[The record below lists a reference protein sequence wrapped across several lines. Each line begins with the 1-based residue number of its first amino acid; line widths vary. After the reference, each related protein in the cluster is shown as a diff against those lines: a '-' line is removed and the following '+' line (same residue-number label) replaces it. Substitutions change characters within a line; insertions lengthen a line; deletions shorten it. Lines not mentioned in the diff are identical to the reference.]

1 VGRRRGLVGFRRPP
15 EAAQIHRA
23 TRRELDAFSQQQ
35 RPLEHRAVLAR
46 EGDAARRV
54 DHPPPRQIA
63 FLGKRGECPPD
74 RACRTGAAGEPGHD
88 AVSRDPSFGDVA
100 DDAVDPVIE
109 GIHTT
114 SDAHRVGA
122 PGLILTVDGT
132 MSHRVE
138 DAR

>member
-1 VGRRRGLVGFRRPP
+1 
-15 EAAQIHRA
+15 
-23 TRRELDAFSQQQ
+23 
-35 RPLEHRAVLAR
+35 VLAG
-46 EGDAARRV
+46 EGNAARRV
-54 DHPPPRQIA
+54 DHTPPRKIV
-63 FLGKRGECPPD
+63 FFGKRGECPPD

-88 AVSRDPSFGDVA
+88 AVGRDPSFGNVT

-114 SDAHRVGA
+114 GDARRVGA
-122 PGLILTVDGT
+122 PGMILTVDGT